1 MEELKLRPSQ
11 IFALRNLYN
20 THRSCL
26 NDVDK
31 YSLVQ
36 LDYNLRASVKEV
48 LDSFQSDLGLG
59 A

>member
-1 MEELKLRPSQ
+1 MEEIKLRPSQ

-20 THRSCL
+20 TYRSCL
-26 NDVDK
+26 DDVDK

-48 LDSFQSDLGLG
+48 IDSFQSDLGLG